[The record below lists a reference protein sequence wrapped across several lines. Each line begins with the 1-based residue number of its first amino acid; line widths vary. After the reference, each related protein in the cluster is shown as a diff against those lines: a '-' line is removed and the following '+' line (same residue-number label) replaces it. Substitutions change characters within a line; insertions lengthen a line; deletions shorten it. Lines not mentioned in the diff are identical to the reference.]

1 MNQTKTTVRDD
12 SLSSEKDKDKM
23 ATAHIEHEQPK
34 DLGAGHSDYHG
45 INTSDV
51 LPGADAAYEKKIA
64 VMNEALIDIGM
75 GSFQWKIFFMTGFG
89 WFVDNVRSLLQ
100 HEDIVTH

>member
-1 MNQTKTTVRDD
+1 MDQTKTTVRDD

-23 ATAHIEHEQPK
+23 AAAHIEHEQPK

-51 LPGADAAYEKKIA
+51 LPGADAAYGGA
-64 VMNEALIDIGM
+64 NVGGFVWAGEALCACFGSALGGGID
-75 GSFQWKIFFMTGFG
+75 GFLDLAARKG
-89 WFVDNVRSLLQ
+89 DV
-100 HEDIVTH
+100 